1 MKLTARILWIVT
13 GLSIAALAGLVV
25 LQYFLLRNAY
35 DFRQQAFE
43 RNVKAAM
50 TAIAQKLETTE
61 AMGNVF
67 QVALNVS
74 APDRKVKVMRLK
86 TDSLQWEAGHD
97 SIKLLMTTLPFI
109 ERTPVRIEKN
119 NIFYSVPSPQKVMLQ
134 VFDVS
139 GKKDTVLVND
149 FKQPGEYSV
158 ACDIPDFTNK
168 EFVIK
173 YWADSNSYTMR
184 AVGGDV
190 HGMILNSSIKKHRE
204 RIVENVVDNLSI
216 IEREPIERRIAP
228 AVLDSVVEQTLHS
241 SGIDLPYVYGVFSEK
256 TDSLRL
262 LRPSGYESELR
273 SSGFRNPL
281 FPNDLIFSQ
290 NQLILFFP
298 DQAMYL
304 LKQVGPFL
312 VLSIFF
318 TGIIVICFAYTI
330 RTIIK
335 QKEFGVR
342 LMDFVNNMTHEF
354 KTPIS
359 TIAVAVETITRPEI
373 IGQQE
378 KVLRYTGIIQDEN
391 SRMKRQADKILQM
404 AVLEEGDY
412 DLKLIETD
420 VHEIIERAVKSVALQ
435 VEAKHGAI
443 QCLLDAP
450 RSVIKA
456 DAVHFEN
463 IIYNVLDNANKYTPE
478 RPAIGIVTSNNNG
491 SITIEIADNGIGI
504 SESDAA
510 RVFERYFRV
519 HTGNVHNVKGFG
531 LGLSYVKLMVEAHGG
546 TVSLRSEV
554 GKGTT
559 VRITCPLSAEQELSN
574 G

>member
-1 MKLTARILWIVT
+1 MKLTTRILWIVT

-43 RNVKAAM
+43 RNVNAAM

-74 APDRKVKVMRLK
+74 APDKKMKIMRMN
-86 TDSLQWEAGHD
+86 TDSLQWESGHD
-97 SIKLLMTTLPFI
+97 SLKLLMTTLPFI

-119 NIFYSVPSPQKVMLQ
+119 NIYYTVPSPQKIMLQ
-134 VFDVS
+134 VFDVAR
-139 GKKDTVLVND
+139 KKDTVLVND
-149 FKQPGEYSV
+149 FKQPGNYSI
-158 ACDIPDFTNK
+158 ACDIPDFRNK

-184 AVGGDV
+184 AVGGDMQ
-190 HGMILNSSIKKHRE
+190 GLIMNSSIKKHRT

-228 AVLDSVVEQTLHS
+228 AILDSVVEQTLHGA
-241 SGIDLPYVYGVFSEK
+241 GIDLPYVYGVLSEK

-262 LRPSGYESELR
+262 LKPLGYERELL

-312 VLSIFF
+312 GLSIFF
-318 TGIIVICFAYTI
+318 TGIIVVCFAYTI

-373 IGQQE
+373 IGHQE
-378 KVLRYTGIIQDEN
+378 KVLRYSGIIQDEN

-412 DLKLIETD
+412 DLKLTETD
-420 VHEIIERAVKSVALQ
+420 VHEIIDKAVKSITLQ
-435 VEAKHGAI
+435 VDAKHGTI
-443 QCLLDAP
+443 ECQLDAAK
-450 RSVIKA
+450 SVIKA

-463 IIYNVLDNANKYTPE
+463 IIYNILDNANKYTPE
-478 RPAIGIVTSNNNG
+478 RPSIVITTSNNNG
-491 SITIEIADNGIGI
+491 SLVIEIADNGVGIGG
-504 SESDAA
+504 SDAEK
-510 RVFERYFRV
+510 VFEKYFRV
-519 HTGNVHNVKGFG
+519 HTGNVHDVKGFG
-531 LGLSYVKLMVEAHGG
+531 LGLSYVKLMTEAHGG
-546 TVSLRSEV
+546 AVSLRSV
-554 GKGTT
+554 PGTGT
-559 VRITCPLSAEQELSN
+559 MVRITCPLADQQ